1 MRLPPRVM
9 PAMLTPFRDG
19 EAIDEDALRDNIGV
33 LHERG
38 LNGFVVG
45 GSTGQGP
52 YLEPGERV
60 TLVAAVRD
68 VLGADPFLMCGIFAE
83 TLRNA
88 SRQIAE
94 ADQAGADAVLVATPT
109 ALIRGRDHLVAGF
122 FRDLAAGS
130 TLPIFLYSVPAV
142 TGYSLPVEVTLE
154 LGLLDEIVGIKD
166 SGGDPERIAA
176 LAPLIAD
183 GFLAFAG
190 TSRAAY
196 VSRAVGAH
204 GAITAS
210 GNYAAAMVS
219 AALNDEQAQ
228 AQLKA
233 MTGVVESHGLA
244 GTYVAARLCRL
255 RPGAPRAPLS
265 ALGREAVAEIERA
278 VSGAGLLA

>member
-1 MRLPPRVM
+1 M
-9 PAMLTPFRDG
+9 PAMLTPFGDG
-19 EAIDEDALRDNIGV
+19 EAIDEDSLRYNIGV

-52 YLEPGERV
+52 YLEPGEQ
-60 TLVAAVRD
+60 TALAGAVRD
-68 VLGADPFLMCGIFAE
+68 VLGPDPFLMCGVFAE

-94 ADQAGADAVLVATPT
+94 AEEAGADAALVATPT

-122 FRDLAAGS
+122 FRDLASSS
-130 TLPIFLYSVPAV
+130 TLPILLYSVPKV

-154 LGLLDEIVGIKD
+154 LGLLDGIVGIKD

-176 LAPLIAD
+176 LAPLTEN
-183 GFLAFAG
+183 GFLAYAG
-190 TSRAAY
+190 TSRAAHA
-196 VSRAVGAH
+196 SRAVGAH
-204 GAITAS
+204 GAVTAS

-219 AALNDEQAQ
+219 AALEDERAQ
-228 AQLKA
+228 AHLTA

-244 GTYVAARLCRL
+244 GTYVAAELCGL
-255 RPGAPRAPLS
+255 RPGIPRAPLA
-265 ALGREAVAEIERA
+265 ALDADAVAEIERS
-278 VSGAGLLA
+278 VSKAGFARVGGC